1 MATCG
6 ITLAAWKAARSIGLG
21 LILAS
26 MPGAALAAP
35 SDGSTAEATAGTAQ
49 EHAQEHGEAST
60 GEESHGHHANV
71 VSVFLGHTSE
81 RVDGGEHL
89 EQGFTFGFEY
99 TRRFTPRFSFGG
111 VVERAG
117 GDIRGTL
124 LIAQA
129 FYRIVGELRLVAG
142 PGVEFRDDH
151 SEEPEHHG
159 GLLAASEPPTR
170 ARDTTVF
177 LVRVGAIYEF
187 EFDRWIVAPTVA
199 IDFVGR
205 DEALVLGVSIGYAF

>member
-1 MATCG
+1 MSTRGMA
-6 ITLAAWKAARSIGLG
+6 LAAWKTARSIGLG

-26 MPGAALAAP
+26 VPPAALAAP
-35 SDGSTAEATAGTAQ
+35 ANGSTAGAAQ
-49 EHAQEHGEAST
+49 EHAQENGETSGA
-60 GEESHGHHANV
+60 EESHGHHANV
-71 VSVFLGHTSE
+71 LSLFLGHTSE
-81 RVDGGEHL
+81 RVDGGEHV
-89 EQGFTFGFEY
+89 ENGFTFGLEY
-99 TRRFTPRFSFGG
+99 TRRISPRFSLGG

-142 PGVEFRDDH
+142 PGVEFRDAH

-159 GLLAASEPPTR
+159 GLAASPESLTR
-170 ARDTTVF
+170 ERGTTVF
-177 LVRVGAIYEF
+177 LLRIGAVYEF
-187 EFDRWIVAPTVA
+187 EIDRWVVAPTVA

-205 DEALVLGVSIGYAF
+205 DEALVLGASLGYVF

>member
-1 MATCG
+1 MATRG

-26 MPGAALAAP
+26 MPAAALAAP
-35 SDGSTAEATAGTAQ
+35 WDGSTAKATAGTAQ
-49 EHAQEHGEAST
+49 EHGEAST
-60 GEESHGHHANV
+60 DEESHKHHANV
-71 VSVFLGHTSE
+71 LSLFLGHTSE
-81 RVDGGEHL
+81 RVDGSEHL
-89 EQGFTFGFEY
+89 EQGFTFGLEY
-99 TRRFTPRFSFGG
+99 TRRVTPRFSLGG

-142 PGVEFRDDH
+142 PGVEFRDAH
-151 SEEPEHHG
+151 AEEPGHHG
-159 GLLAASEPPTR
+159 GLAAASESPTR
-170 ARDTTVF
+170 ERDTTVF

-187 EFDRWIVAPTVA
+187 EIDRWIVAPTVA

-205 DEALVLGVSIGYAF
+205 DEALVLGASFGYVF